1 MICEVLT
8 SEVQRMFRAELEQF
22 HERVEQSF
30 EHPRNPPIGRRRERL
45 PRRGARVDEEEY
57 DRGDFEDQ
65 NGYDSG
71 VSNRRY
77 GGRHREDRNRE
88 DNNLGNIKMK
98 IPSFQGKNDPEAY
111 LEWER
116 KVELVFDCHHYS
128 ENKKVKLAVIEFSDY
143 AIVWWDQLVLNK
155 RRNREPSV
163 ETWEEMKRVM
173 RKRFVPTYYYRELYN
188 KLQNLRQ
195 GNRGVE
201 EYYKEMEVAMARAN
215 TEEDREA
222 TMARF
227 LAGLN
232 REIQNL
238 VELQHYVELEDMVHM
253 AIKIENQVKRRG
265 NSNTRS
271 TPGPSSSTWKSN
283 QWKKEEKPPNA
294 KPKTELKQE
303 GNNHGNQGKPDSFTT
318 RNRDIMCFKCQGR
331 GHIASQC
338 PNKRVMVMRDNGEIE
353 TDNESNSDS
362 MPSLED
368 AGDEEYAVQGELM
381 VARRALSVQAKED
394 NEMQRDNIF
403 HTRCHVQNKV
413 CSVIIDGGS
422 CTNVASTTMVEKL
435 GMPTCKHPR
444 PYKLQ
449 WLNDSGEVR
458 VNKQVLVAFSI
469 GKYEDE
475 VLCDVVPMKAGHLLL
490 GRPWQFDR
498 KVQHDGFTN
507 KYSFMHNQRTV
518 TLVPLTPSQVYE
530 DQVRLQKD
538 SEQKKKSEK
547 ESEQKKKSEK
557 ESEQK
562 KKLEKE
568 SEQKK
573 ESAKMQVNENL
584 KEKERKTNFY
594 ARASEVKKAL
604 FLNKPTI
611 VLLYKEALFNTN
623 QLETS
628 LPSSIV
634 SLLQEFEDV
643 FPEEIPN
650 GLPPIRGIEHQ
661 IDFVPGATIPNRPAY
676 RSNPEETKELQ
687 KQVGELMEKGY
698 VRDSLSPCAVPVILV
713 PKKDGTW
720 RMCVDCRAINNITV
734 KYRHPIPRLDDMFD
748 ELHGSCI
755 FSKIDLKSGYHQI
768 RMK

>member
-1 MICEVLT
+1 MEIKV
-8 SEVQRMFRAELEQF
+8 
-22 HERVEQSF
+22 
-30 EHPRNPPIGRRRERL
+30 NPIL
-45 PRRGARVDEEEY
+45 
-57 DRGDFEDQ
+57 
-65 NGYDSG
+65 SL
-71 VSNRRY
+71 
-77 GGRHREDRNRE
+77 
-88 DNNLGNIKMK
+88 LGI
-98 IPSFQGKNDPEAY
+98 
-111 LEWER
+111 
-116 KVELVFDCHHYS
+116 
-128 ENKKVKLAVIEFSDY
+128 VI
-143 AIVWWDQLVLNK
+143 L
-155 RRNREPSV
+155 
-163 ETWEEMKRVM
+163 
-173 RKRFVPTYYYRELYN
+173 
-188 KLQNLRQ
+188 
-195 GNRGVE
+195 
-201 EYYKEMEVAMARAN
+201 
-215 TEEDREA
+215 
-222 TMARF
+222 
-227 LAGLN
+227 
-232 REIQNL
+232 
-238 VELQHYVELEDMVHM
+238 
-253 AIKIENQVKRRG
+253 
-265 NSNTRS
+265 
-271 TPGPSSSTWKSN
+271 
-283 QWKKEEKPPNA
+283 
-294 KPKTELKQE
+294 
-303 GNNHGNQGKPDSFTT
+303 
-318 RNRDIMCFKCQGR
+318 CFKCQGR

-353 TDNESNSDS
+353 TDNESDCDS

-394 NEMQRDNIF
+394 DEMQRDNIF

-475 VLCDVVPMKAGHLLL
+475 VLCDVVPMQAGHLLL

-507 KYSFMHNQRTV
+507 KYSFVRNQRTV

-530 DQVRLQKD
+530 DQVRSQKD

-623 QLETS
+623 QLDTS

-643 FPEEIPN
+643 FPEDSEWVTSYP
-650 GLPPIRGIEHQ
+650 R
-661 IDFVPGATIPNRPAY
+661 DRT
-676 RSNPEETKELQ
+676 SN
-687 KQVGELMEKGY
+687 
-698 VRDSLSPCAVPVILV
+698 
-713 PKKDGTW
+713 
-720 RMCVDCRAINNITV
+720 
-734 KYRHPIPRLDDMFD
+734 
-748 ELHGSCI
+748 
-755 FSKIDLKSGYHQI
+755 
-768 RMK
+768 

>member
-1 MICEVLT
+1 
-8 SEVQRMFRAELEQF
+8 
-22 HERVEQSF
+22 
-30 EHPRNPPIGRRRERL
+30 
-45 PRRGARVDEEEY
+45 
-57 DRGDFEDQ
+57 
-65 NGYDSG
+65 
-71 VSNRRY
+71 
-77 GGRHREDRNRE
+77 
-88 DNNLGNIKMK
+88 
-98 IPSFQGKNDPEAY
+98 
-111 LEWER
+111 
-116 KVELVFDCHHYS
+116 
-128 ENKKVKLAVIEFSDY
+128 
-143 AIVWWDQLVLNK
+143 
-155 RRNREPSV
+155 
-163 ETWEEMKRVM
+163 MKRVM
-173 RKRFVPTYYYRELYN
+173 RKRFVSTYYYRELYN

-201 EYYKEMEVAMARAN
+201 EYYKKMEVAMARAN
-215 TEEDREA
+215 IEEDREA

-232 REIQNL
+232 QEIQNL

-253 AIKIENQVKRRG
+253 AIQIENQVKRRG
-265 NSNTRS
+265 SSNTRS

-283 QWKKEEKPPNA
+283 QWRKEEKPPNG
-294 KPKTELKQE
+294 KHKTEIKQE
-303 GNNHGNQGKPDSFTT
+303 GNNQGNQGKPDSFTT
-318 RNRDIMCFKCQGR
+318 QNRDIMCFKCQGR

-338 PNKRVMVMRDNGEIE
+338 PNKRVMVMWDNGEIE
-353 TDNESNSDS
+353 TYNESDYDS

-368 AGDEEYAVQGELM
+368 ADDEEYLVQGELM

-394 NEMQRDNIF
+394 DEMQWDNIF

-422 CTNVASTTMVEKL
+422 CTNVISTTMVEKL
-435 GMPTCKHPR
+435 GMPTSKHPR

-449 WLNDSGEVR
+449 WLNDSREVR
-458 VNKQVLVAFSI
+458 VNKQLLVSFSI

-475 VLCDVVPMKAGHLLL
+475 VLCDVVPMQAGHLLL

-507 KYSFMHNQRTV
+507 KYSFLHNQRTV

-530 DQVRLQKD
+530 DQVRLQKE

-547 ESEQKKKSEK
+547 ESEQKKKSEN
-557 ESEQK
+557 ESEQRK
-562 KKLEKE
+562 KSEKE

-573 ESAKMQVNENL
+573 RREKKSEQKKESDKKQVTENL
-584 KEKERKTNFY
+584 RENERKTNFY

-611 VLLYKEALFNTN
+611 VLFYKEALFNTN
-623 QLETS
+623 QLDTS

-650 GLPPIRGIEHQ
+650 GLSHIRGIENQ

-698 VRDSLSPCAVPVILV
+698 VRDSLSLCVVLVILV

-734 KYRHPIPRLDDMFD
+734 TYRHPIPRLNDMFD

-768 RMK
+768 RMKEGDEWKTALKKNMGYMSG

>member
-1 MICEVLT
+1 
-8 SEVQRMFRAELEQF
+8 
-22 HERVEQSF
+22 
-30 EHPRNPPIGRRRERL
+30 
-45 PRRGARVDEEEY
+45 
-57 DRGDFEDQ
+57 
-65 NGYDSG
+65 
-71 VSNRRY
+71 
-77 GGRHREDRNRE
+77 
-88 DNNLGNIKMK
+88 
-98 IPSFQGKNDPEAY
+98 
-111 LEWER
+111 
-116 KVELVFDCHHYS
+116 
-128 ENKKVKLAVIEFSDY
+128 
-143 AIVWWDQLVLNK
+143 
-155 RRNREPSV
+155 
-163 ETWEEMKRVM
+163 
-173 RKRFVPTYYYRELYN
+173 
-188 KLQNLRQ
+188 
-195 GNRGVE
+195 
-201 EYYKEMEVAMARAN
+201 
-215 TEEDREA
+215 
-222 TMARF
+222 
-227 LAGLN
+227 
-232 REIQNL
+232 
-238 VELQHYVELEDMVHM
+238 
-253 AIKIENQVKRRG
+253 
-265 NSNTRS
+265 
-271 TPGPSSSTWKSN
+271 
-283 QWKKEEKPPNA
+283 
-294 KPKTELKQE
+294 
-303 GNNHGNQGKPDSFTT
+303 
-318 RNRDIMCFKCQGR
+318 
-331 GHIASQC
+331 
-338 PNKRVMVMRDNGEIE
+338 MRDNGEIE
-353 TDNESNSDS
+353 TDNESDRDS

-368 AGDEEYAVQGELM
+368 ADDVEYAVQGELM

-394 NEMQRDNIF
+394 DEMQRDNIF

-435 GMPTCKHPR
+435 GMSTCKHPR

-469 GKYEDE
+469 GKYKDE
-475 VLCDVVPMKAGHLLL
+475 VLCDVVPMQAGHLLL

-507 KYSFMHNQRTV
+507 KYSFVHNQRTV

-623 QLETS
+623 QLDTS

-650 GLPPIRGIEHQ
+650 GLPPIQGIEHQ
-661 IDFVPGATIPNRPAY
+661 IDFVHGATISNRLAY
-676 RSNPEETKELQ
+676 RSNPEETKGLQ

-698 VRDSLSPCAVPVILV
+698 VRESLSPCAVPMILV
-713 PKKDGTW
+713 H
-720 RMCVDCRAINNITV
+720 NIMV
-734 KYRHPIPRLDDMFD
+734 KIRGR
-748 ELHGSCI
+748 I
-755 FSKIDLKSGYHQI
+755 FSRKGGMMRIKAQRRSMFLPRGDGPFQVLKRINENAYKLDLPSECGPA
-768 RMK
+768 